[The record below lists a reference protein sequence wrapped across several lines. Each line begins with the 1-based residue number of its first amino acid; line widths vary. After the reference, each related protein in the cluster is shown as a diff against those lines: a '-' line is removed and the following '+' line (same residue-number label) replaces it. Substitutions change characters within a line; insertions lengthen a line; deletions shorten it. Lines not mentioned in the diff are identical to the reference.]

1 MQIKKIILYSK
12 NQVDEPR
19 VINFKTGE
27 LNIITGESK
36 SGKSALVGI
45 IDYCLGSKSCNIYDG
60 VIRVKTE
67 FFAIVITFG
76 DEDVFISRLNPDVKG
91 KSTIDEIF
99 VKRSF
104 SDVELPDVG
113 EFIPNFNTSLL
124 KSFLSEKLNIN
135 ENIHFPDSLSRDPL
149 EANFRHARIF
159 CFQPQ
164 YLIAQPNQ
172 LFYHQDDTFTKMA
185 IKDTLPYFLGAINA
199 DSLQIEREISKKKRF
214 LNQLLREKREE
225 EKLKQDGISKAYSLI
240 EEAKEIGVLDKDTNP
255 QSVKEA
261 YDVLLKVKEWEY
273 KELEL
278 KGDDSGLKKLIE
290 ERLYIKNKLG
300 KVEDD
305 INAVKHYMKTASKYS
320 NEIRQQEI
328 RLESIGFFND
338 SAIEENN
345 KCPLCDSLLNISIP
359 TVEDIRSNLIE
370 IRNDL
375 KNTKQESPRVQT
387 YLDNLDDSQ
396 VQLQNEL
403 EIIERGIT
411 ALYNQKEKARTL
423 RDLNIRRGRVIGRVS
438 LFLENIDIEEKESS
452 LEQRIKIL
460 QEEIKALEEKVD
472 KESTEERLN
481 SILNRINNQMT
492 EWSNLIDV
500 EYKGNPIRF
509 DVKNLDLIVDTEEK
523 PIPLSKGIGSGAN
536 WVAYHLL
543 LMISLHKSFIDKD
556 RPVPRFLF
564 IDQPTQVY
572 YPPENNPN
580 IVKINSEGS
589 SDDKAVKAMF
599 DFMYMITKKLTPN
612 FQIIVMD
619 HALLGN
625 KEFKESIVEIW
636 RGGNKLIPQDW
647 LIDSEAQEEE

>member
-1 MQIKKIILYSK
+1 MQIKKIILYSQK
-12 NQVDEPR
+12 SDNKPR
-19 VINFKTGE
+19 VINFNTGA

-60 VIRVKTE
+60 IIRRKTE
-67 FFAIVITFG
+67 FFSIVITFG
-76 DEDVFISRLNPDVKG
+76 DEDVFISRLNPDVRN

-99 VKRSF
+99 VKRSYT
-104 SDVELPDVG
+104 DKELPLIE
-113 EFIPNFNTSLL
+113 EFVPNFNTSLL
-124 KSFLSEKLNIN
+124 KSFLSEKININ
-135 ENIHFPDSLSRDPL
+135 ENIHIPDSLSRDPL

-159 CFQPQ
+159 SFQPQ
-164 YLIAQPNQ
+164 YVIAQPNQ

-199 DSLQIEREISKKKRF
+199 DSLQIEREISKKKRL
-214 LNQLLREKREE
+214 LNQLSREKREE
-225 EKLKQDGISKAYSLI
+225 DKLKEDGVSKAYSLI
-240 EEAKEIGVLDKDTNP
+240 EEAKEIGVIEKTTDPK
-255 QSVKEA
+255 SVKEA
-261 YDVLLKVKEWEY
+261 YEVLLKVKDWEY

-290 ERLYIKNKLG
+290 DRLVFKNKLG
-300 KVEDD
+300 KIEDD

-338 SAIEENN
+338 EDTNDTN
-345 KCPLCDSLLNISIP
+345 TCPLCDNHLEVSNPTIQNIK
-359 TVEDIRSNLIE
+359 SNLFE

-375 KNTKQESPRVQT
+375 KNTTQESPRVQS

-396 VQLQNEL
+396 VEIQNKL
-403 EIIERGIT
+403 EITERGIT
-411 ALYNQKEKARTL
+411 ALYNQKDKARTL

-438 LFLENIDIEEKESS
+438 LFLENIDIEEPKSS
-452 LEQRIKIL
+452 LEQRIKVL
-460 QEEIKALEEKVD
+460 QDDINDLLKKVD
-472 KESTEERLN
+472 KESTEEKLN
-481 SILNRINNQMT
+481 SILNRINLQMT

-500 EYKGNPIRF
+500 EYQGNPIRF
-509 DVKNLDLIVDTEEK
+509 DIKNLDLIVDTEEK

-543 LMISLHKSFIDKD
+543 LLMALHKSFVNKD

-580 IVKINSEGS
+580 IVEINSEGS

-599 DFMYMITKKLTPN
+599 DFMYLVAKELSPN

-619 HALLGN
+619 HALLN
-625 KEFKESIVEIW
+625 NAEFKESIIEIW
-636 RGGNKLIPQDW
+636 RGGNKLIPKEW
-647 LIDSEAQEEE
+647 IENS

>member
-12 NQVDEPR
+12 NSDNKPR
-19 VINFKTGE
+19 VINFNTGA

-60 VIRVKTE
+60 IIRRKTE

-76 DEDVFISRLNPDVKG
+76 DEDVFISRLNPDVRN

-99 VKRSF
+99 VKRSYT
-104 SDVELPDVG
+104 DKELPLIE
-113 EFIPNFNTSLL
+113 EFVPNFNTSLL
-124 KSFLSEKLNIN
+124 KSFLSEKININ
-135 ENIHFPDSLSRDPL
+135 ENIHIPDSLSRDPL

-159 CFQPQ
+159 SFQPQ
-164 YLIAQPNQ
+164 YVIAQPNQ

-199 DSLQIEREISKKKRF
+199 DSLQIEREISKKKRL
-214 LNQLLREKREE
+214 LNQLSREKREE
-225 EKLKQDGISKAYSLI
+225 YKLKEDGVSKAYSLI
-240 EEAKEIGVLDKDTNP
+240 EEAKEIGVVEKTTDPK
-255 QSVKEA
+255 SVKEA
-261 YDVLLKVKEWEY
+261 YEILLKVKDWEY

-290 ERLYIKNKLG
+290 DRLVFKNKLG
-300 KVEDD
+300 KIEDD

-338 SAIEENN
+338 EETNDTN
-345 KCPLCDSLLNISIP
+345 TCPLCDNHLEVSNPTIQNIK
-359 TVEDIRSNLIE
+359 SNLFE

-375 KNTKQESPRVQT
+375 KNTTQESPRVQS

-396 VQLQNEL
+396 IEIQNKL
-403 EIIERGIT
+403 EITERGIT
-411 ALYNQKEKARTL
+411 ALYKQKDKARTL

-438 LFLENIDIEEKESS
+438 LFLENIDVEETKST
-452 LEQRIKIL
+452 LEQRIKVL
-460 QEEIKALEEKVD
+460 QDDIKVLLEKVD
-472 KESTEERLN
+472 KESTEEKLN
-481 SILNRINNQMT
+481 SILNRINLQMT

-500 EYKGNPIRF
+500 EYQGSPIRF
-509 DVKNLDLIVDTEEK
+509 DIKNLDLIVDTEDK

-543 LMISLHKSFIDKD
+543 LLMALHKSFINKD
-556 RPVPRFLF
+556 RPLPRFLF

-580 IVKINSEGS
+580 IVEIDSEGS

-599 DFMYMITKKLTPN
+599 DFMHMVAEELSPN

-619 HALLGN
+619 HALLSNN
-625 KEFKESIVEIW
+625 KFKESVIEVW
-636 RGGNKLIPQDW
+636 RDGNKLIPNDW
-647 LIDSEAQEEE
+647 L

>member
-1 MQIKKIILYSK
+1 MQIKKIILYSRNSNDK
-12 NQVDEPR
+12 PR
-19 VINFKTGE
+19 VINFNTGA

-60 VIRVKTE
+60 IIRRKTE
-67 FFAIVITFG
+67 FFAILITFG
-76 DEDVFISRLNPDVKG
+76 DEDVFISRLNPDVRN

-99 VKRSF
+99 VKRSY
-104 SDVELPDVG
+104 SDKELPLIE
-113 EFIPNFNTSLL
+113 EFVSNFNTALL

-135 ENIHFPDSLSRDPL
+135 ENIHIPDSLSREPL

-159 CFQPQ
+159 SFQPQ
-164 YLIAQPNQ
+164 YVIAQPNQ
-172 LFYHQDDTFTKMA
+172 LFYRQDDSFTKMA

-199 DSLQIEREISKKKRF
+199 DSLQIEREISKKKRL
-214 LNQLLREKREE
+214 LNQLSREKREE
-225 EKLKQDGISKAYSLI
+225 DKLKEDGVSKAYSLI
-240 EEAKEIGVLDKDTNP
+240 EEAKEIGLLEKNTSP
-255 QSVKEA
+255 KTVKEA
-261 YDVLLKVKEWEY
+261 YEILFKVKEWEY
-273 KELEL
+273 KELEV

-290 ERLYIKNKLG
+290 DRLTLKNKLG
-300 KVEDD
+300 KIEDD

-338 SAIEENN
+338 EDNEERNT
-345 KCPLCDSLLNISIP
+345 CPLCNSHLEIPNPTIENIK
-359 TVEDIRSNLIE
+359 SNLIE

-375 KNTKQESPRVQT
+375 KNTTQESPRVQT
-387 YLDNLDDSQ
+387 YLDSLDNSQ
-396 VQLQNEL
+396 IQFQNEL
-403 EIIERGIT
+403 EIVERGIT

-438 LFLENIDIEEKESS
+438 LFLENSNLEETKSS
-452 LEQRIKIL
+452 LEKRIKTLQDEIKIL
-460 QEEIKALEEKVD
+460 LEKTD
-472 KESTEERLN
+472 KESTEEKFN
-481 SILNRINNQMT
+481 SILNRINLQMT

-500 EYKGNPIRF
+500 EYQGNPIRF
-509 DVKNLDLIVDTEEK
+509 DIKNLDLIVDTEDK

-543 LMISLHKSFIDKD
+543 LLMALHKSFITKD

-572 YPPENNPN
+572 YPPESNPN
-580 IVKINSEGS
+580 IVQIDSEGS

-599 DFMYMITKKLTPN
+599 DFMYKIAKELSPN

-619 HALLGN
+619 HALLSN
-625 KEFKESIVEIW
+625 LEFKESIIEIW
-636 RGGNKLIPQDW
+636 RGGNKLIPQEW
-647 LIDSEAQEEE
+647 IENSIS

>member
-1 MQIKKIILYSK
+1 MQIKKIILYSRNSNDK
-12 NQVDEPR
+12 PR
-19 VINFKTGE
+19 VINFNTGK

-60 VIRVKTE
+60 IIRRKTE
-67 FFAIVITFG
+67 FFAILITFG
-76 DEDVFISRLNPDVKG
+76 DEDVFISRLNPDVRN

-99 VKRSF
+99 VKRSY
-104 SDVELPDVG
+104 SDKELPLIE
-113 EFIPNFNTSLL
+113 EFVPNFNTSLL

-135 ENIHFPDSLSRDPL
+135 ENIHIPDSLSRDPL

-159 CFQPQ
+159 SFQPQ
-164 YLIAQPNQ
+164 YVIAQPNQ
-172 LFYHQDDTFTKMA
+172 LFYRQDDSFTKMA

-199 DSLQIEREISKKKRF
+199 DSLQIEREISKKKRL
-214 LNQLLREKREE
+214 LNQLSREKREE
-225 EKLKQDGISKAYSLI
+225 DKLKEDGISKAYSLI
-240 EEAKEIGVLDKDTNP
+240 EEAKEIGLLQKNTSP
-255 QSVKEA
+255 KSVKEA
-261 YDVLLKVKEWEY
+261 YEILFKVKEWEY

-290 ERLYIKNKLG
+290 DRLIIKNRLG
-300 KVEDD
+300 KIEDD
-305 INAVKHYMKTASKYS
+305 INAVKYYMKTANKYS

-328 RLESIGFFND
+328 RLESIGFFSDEDNVE
-338 SAIEENN
+338 INT
-345 KCPLCDSLLNISIP
+345 CPLCDNHLEIPNPTIENIK
-359 TVEDIRSNLIE
+359 SNLIE
-370 IRNDL
+370 VRNDL
-375 KNTKQESPRVQT
+375 KNTTQESPRVQT
-387 YLDNLDDSQ
+387 YLDSLDDSQ
-396 VQLQNEL
+396 VQFQNEL
-403 EIIERGIT
+403 EIVERGIT

-438 LFLENIDIEEKESS
+438 LFLENSNLEETKSS
-452 LEQRIKIL
+452 LERRIKFL
-460 QEEIKALEEKVD
+460 QDEIKNLSEKTD
-472 KESTEERLN
+472 KESTVEKLN
-481 SILNRINNQMT
+481 SILNRINLQMT

-500 EYKGNPIRF
+500 EYQGNPIRF
-509 DVKNLDLIVDTEEK
+509 DIKNLDLIVDTEDK

-543 LMISLHKSFIDKD
+543 LLMSLHKTFVKKD

-580 IVKINSEGS
+580 IVEIDSEGS

-599 DFMYMITKKLTPN
+599 DFMYMVAKELSPN

-619 HALLGN
+619 HALLSN
-625 KEFKESIVEIW
+625 AEFKESIIEIW
-636 RGGNKLIPQDW
+636 RGGSKLIPQEW
-647 LIDSEAQEEE
+647 L

>member
-12 NQVDEPR
+12 KPDDEPR
-19 VINFKTGE
+19 VINFKTGA

-67 FFAIVITFG
+67 FFAIIITFG
-76 DEDVFISRLNPDVKG
+76 DEDVFISRLNPDVRN

-99 VKRSF
+99 VKRSYV
-104 SDVELPDVG
+104 DKELPLIE
-113 EFIPNFNTSLL
+113 EFAPNFNTSLL
-124 KSFLSEKLNIN
+124 KRFLSEKLNIN
-135 ENIHFPDSLSRDPL
+135 ENIHIPDSLSREPL

-159 CFQPQ
+159 SFQPQ
-164 YLIAQPNQ
+164 YVIAQPNQ

-199 DSLQIEREISKKKRF
+199 DSLQIEREISKKKRL
-214 LNQLLREKREE
+214 LNQLSREKREE
-225 EKLKQDGISKAYSLI
+225 DKLKEDGVSKAYSLI
-240 EEAKEIGVLDKDTNP
+240 EEGKEIGILPKKTNP
-255 QSVKEA
+255 KSVKEA
-261 YDVLLKVKEWEY
+261 YNILLKVKEWEY
-273 KELEL
+273 IELEL

-290 ERLYIKNKLG
+290 ERLIAKSKLG
-300 KVEDD
+300 KIEDD
-305 INAVKHYMKTASKYS
+305 INAVKHYMNTASKYS

-338 SAIEENN
+338 EDTKETNN
-345 KCPLCDSLLNISIP
+345 CPLCSNHLDVSNP
-359 TVEDIRSNLIE
+359 TIEDIKSNLLE

-375 KNTKQESPRVQT
+375 KNTTQESPRVQT
-387 YLDNLDDSQ
+387 YLDGLDDSQ
-396 VQLQNEL
+396 IKLQNQL
-403 EIIERGIT
+403 EIAERGIT
-411 ALYNQKEKARTL
+411 ALYNQKDKARTL

-438 LFLENIDIEEKESS
+438 LFLENINLEETKST
-452 LEQRIKIL
+452 LEQRIKVL
-460 QEEIKALEEKVD
+460 QDDINDLLDKVD
-472 KESTEERLN
+472 KESNEDKLN
-481 SILNRINNQMT
+481 SILNRINLQMT

-500 EYKGNPIRF
+500 EYQGSPIRF
-509 DVKNLDLIVDTEEK
+509 DIKNLDLIVDTEEK

-543 LMISLHKSFIDKD
+543 LLLALHKSFINKD

-580 IVKINSEGS
+580 IVEIDSDGS

-599 DFMYMITKKLTPN
+599 DFMYKVAKELSPN

-625 KEFKESIVEIW
+625 PEFKESIIEVW
-636 RGGNKLIPQDW
+636 RGGKKLIPQEW
-647 LIDSEAQEEE
+647 IANS

>member
-12 NQVDEPR
+12 NSDNKPR
-19 VINFKTGE
+19 VINFNTGA

-60 VIRVKTE
+60 IIRRKTE
-67 FFAIVITFG
+67 FFSIVITFG
-76 DEDVFISRLNPDVKG
+76 DEDVFISRLNPDVRN

-99 VKRSF
+99 VKRSYT
-104 SDVELPDVG
+104 DKELPLIE
-113 EFIPNFNTSLL
+113 EFVPNFNTSLL
-124 KSFLSEKLNIN
+124 KSFLSEKININ
-135 ENIHFPDSLSRDPL
+135 ENIHIPDSLSRDPL

-159 CFQPQ
+159 SFQPQ
-164 YLIAQPNQ
+164 YVIAQPNQ

-199 DSLQIEREISKKKRF
+199 DSLQIEREISKKKRL
-214 LNQLLREKREE
+214 LNQLSREKREE
-225 EKLKQDGISKAYSLI
+225 DKLKEDGVSKAYSLI
-240 EEAKEIGVLDKDTNP
+240 EEAKEIGVIKKTTDPK
-255 QSVKEA
+255 SVKEA
-261 YDVLLKVKEWEY
+261 YEVLLKVKDWEY

-290 ERLYIKNKLG
+290 DRLVFKNKLG
-300 KVEDD
+300 KIEDD

-338 SAIEENN
+338 EDINDTN
-345 KCPLCDSLLNISIP
+345 TCPLCDNHLEVSNPTIQNIK
-359 TVEDIRSNLIE
+359 SNLFE

-375 KNTKQESPRVQT
+375 KNTTQESPRVQS

-396 VQLQNEL
+396 VEIQNKL
-403 EIIERGIT
+403 EIAERGIT
-411 ALYNQKEKARTL
+411 ALYKQKDKARTL

-438 LFLENIDIEEKESS
+438 LFLENIDIEEPKSS
-452 LEQRIKIL
+452 LEQRIKVL
-460 QEEIKALEEKVD
+460 QDDINDLLKKVD
-472 KESTEERLN
+472 KESTEEKLN
-481 SILNRINNQMT
+481 SILNRINLQMT

-500 EYKGNPIRF
+500 EYQGNPIRF
-509 DVKNLDLIVDTEEK
+509 DIKNLDLIVDTEDK

-543 LMISLHKSFIDKD
+543 LLMALHKSFINKD

-580 IVKINSEGS
+580 IVEINSEGS

-599 DFMYMITKKLTPN
+599 DFMYMVAKELSPN

-619 HALLGN
+619 HALLN
-625 KEFKESIVEIW
+625 NAEFKESIIEIW
-636 RGGNKLIPQDW
+636 RGGNKLIPKEW
-647 LIDSEAQEEE
+647 IENS

>member
-12 NQVDEPR
+12 NSNDKPR
-19 VINFKTGE
+19 IINFKTGA

-45 IDYCLGSKSCNIYDG
+45 IDYCLGSKNCNIYEG

-67 FFAIVITFG
+67 FFAIIVTFG
-76 DEDVFISRLNPDVKG
+76 DEDVFISRLNPDVKN
-91 KSTIDEIF
+91 KATIDEIF
-99 VKRSF
+99 VKRSYT
-104 SDVELPDVG
+104 DKEMPLIE
-113 EFIPNFNTSLL
+113 EFVPNFNTSLL

-135 ENIHFPDSLSRDPL
+135 ENIHIPDSLSREPL

-159 CFQPQ
+159 SFQPQ
-164 YLIAQPNQ
+164 YVIAQPNQ

-199 DSLQIEREISKKKRF
+199 DSLQIEREISKKKRL

-225 EKLKQDGISKAYSLI
+225 DKLKEDGVSKAYSLI
-240 EEAKEIGVLDKDTNP
+240 EEAMEIGILEKNTNP
-255 QSVKEA
+255 KSVKEA
-261 YDVLLKVKEWEY
+261 YSILLNIKEWEY
-273 KELEL
+273 KELDL

-290 ERLYIKNKLG
+290 DRLVVKNKLG
-300 KVEDD
+300 KIEDD

-338 SAIEENN
+338 DDTEGTDT
-345 KCPLCDSLLNISIP
+345 CPLCNNHLEISNP
-359 TVEDIRSNLIE
+359 TIEDIKSNLLE

-375 KNTKQESPRVQT
+375 KNTTQESPRVQT
-387 YLDNLDDSQ
+387 YLDSLDDSQ
-396 VQLQNEL
+396 IELQNQL
-403 EIIERGIT
+403 EIAERGIT

-438 LFLENIDIEEKESS
+438 LFLENINLEETKSS
-452 LEQRIKIL
+452 LEQNIKTL
-460 QEEIKALEEKVD
+460 QNDIENLLEKVD
-472 KESTEERLN
+472 KESNEDKLN
-481 SILNRINNQMT
+481 YILNRINLQMT

-500 EYKGNPIRF
+500 EYQGSPIRF
-509 DVKNLDLIVDTEEK
+509 DIKNLDLIVDTEEK

-543 LMISLHKSFIDKD
+543 LLMALHKTFIKRD

-580 IVKINSEGS
+580 IVEIDSDGS

-599 DFMYMITKKLTPN
+599 DFMYKVAEELSPN

-619 HALLGN
+619 HALLN
-625 KEFKESIVEIW
+625 NPEFKESIIEVW
-636 RGGNKLIPQDW
+636 RGGNKLIPQEW
-647 LIDSEAQEEE
+647 IANSAS

>member
-12 NQVDEPR
+12 NPNNAPR
-19 VINFKTGE
+19 VINFKTGA

-67 FFAIVITFG
+67 FFAIIVSFG
-76 DEDVFISRLNPDVKG
+76 DEDVFISRLNPDVKN
-91 KSTIDEIF
+91 KVTIDEIF
-99 VKRSF
+99 VKRSY
-104 SDVELPDVG
+104 SDVKLPLIE
-113 EFIPNFNTSLL
+113 EFTPNFNTSLL

-135 ENIHFPDSLSRDPL
+135 ENIHIPDSLSREPL

-159 CFQPQ
+159 SFQPQ
-164 YLIAQPNQ
+164 YVIAQPNQ

-199 DSLQIEREISKKKRF
+199 DSLQIEREISKNKRL
-214 LNQLLREKREE
+214 LNQLSREKREE
-225 EKLKQDGISKAYSLI
+225 EKLKEDGVSKAYSLI
-240 EEAKEIGVLDKDTNP
+240 EEAKEIGILQKNTNP
-255 QSVKEA
+255 KSVKEA
-261 YDVLLKVKEWEY
+261 YNILLKVKDWEY
-273 KELEL
+273 KELNL

-290 ERLYIKNKLG
+290 ERLLLKNKLG
-300 KVEDD
+300 RIEDD
-305 INAVKHYMKTASKYS
+305 INAVKNYMKTASKYS

-338 SAIEENN
+338 VDIEDSNT
-345 KCPLCDSLLNISIP
+345 CPLCDNHLEVSNP
-359 TVEDIRSNLIE
+359 TIVDIKNNLFE

-375 KNTKQESPRVQT
+375 KNTTQESPRVQA
-387 YLDNLDDSQ
+387 YLDSLDNSQ
-396 VQLQNEL
+396 IELQNQL
-403 EIIERGIT
+403 EIIERGIN

-438 LFLENIDIEEKESS
+438 LFLENINLEETKSS
-452 LEQRIKIL
+452 LEQKIKIL
-460 QEEIKALEEKVD
+460 QDAIKDLLDKVD
-472 KESTEERLN
+472 KESNEDKLN
-481 SILNRINNQMT
+481 SILNRINLQMT

-500 EYKGNPIRF
+500 EYQGCPIRF
-509 DVKNLDLIVDTEEK
+509 DIKNLDLIVDTEEK

-543 LMISLHKSFIDKD
+543 LLLSLHKTFVNKD

-580 IVKINSEGS
+580 IIEINPEGS

-599 DFMYMITKKLTPN
+599 DFMHKVAAELSPN

-619 HALLGN
+619 HALLN
-625 KEFKESIVEIW
+625 NTEFTESIIEVW
-636 RGGNKLIPQDW
+636 RGGNKLIPQEW
-647 LIDSEAQEEE
+647 I

>member
-12 NQVDEPR
+12 NSENKPR
-19 VINFKTGE
+19 VINFNTGA

-60 VIRVKTE
+60 IIRRKTE
-67 FFAIVITFG
+67 FFSIVITFG
-76 DEDVFISRLNPDVKG
+76 DEDVFISRLNPDVKN

-99 VKRSF
+99 VKRSYTNK
-104 SDVELPDVG
+104 ELPLIE
-113 EFIPNFNTSLL
+113 EFVPNFNTSLL
-124 KSFLSEKLNIN
+124 KSFLSEKININ
-135 ENIHFPDSLSRDPL
+135 ENIHIPDSLSRDPL

-159 CFQPQ
+159 SFQPQ
-164 YLIAQPNQ
+164 YVIAQPNQ
-172 LFYHQDDTFTKMA
+172 LFYNQDDTFIKMA

-199 DSLQIEREISKKKRF
+199 DSLQIEREISKKKRL
-214 LNQLLREKREE
+214 LNQLSREKREE
-225 EKLKQDGISKAYSLI
+225 DKLKEDGVSKAYSLI
-240 EEAKEIGVLDKDTNP
+240 EEAKEIGVLEKNTNP
-255 QSVKEA
+255 KSVKEA
-261 YDVLLKVKEWEY
+261 YEILLKVKDWEY

-290 ERLYIKNKLG
+290 ERLEYKNKLG
-300 KVEDD
+300 KIEDD

-328 RLESIGFFND
+328 RLESIGFFD
-338 SAIEENN
+338 VENTN
-345 KCPLCDSLLNISIP
+345 NSNTCPLCDSHLEVSNPTIQNIK
-359 TVEDIRSNLIE
+359 SNLLE

-375 KNTKQESPRVQT
+375 KNTTQESPRVQT
-387 YLDNLDDSQ
+387 YLDKLDDSQ
-396 VQLQNEL
+396 L
-403 EIIERGIT
+403 EIQNKLEIAERGIT
-411 ALYNQKEKARTL
+411 ALYKQKDKARTL

-438 LFLENIDIEEKESS
+438 LFLENIDIEETKSS
-452 LEQRIKIL
+452 LEQRMKIL
-460 QEEIKALEEKVD
+460 QDEIKVLSEKVD
-472 KESTEERLN
+472 KESTEEKLN
-481 SILNRINNQMT
+481 SILNRINLQMT
-492 EWSNLIDV
+492 DWSNQIDV

-509 DVKNLDLIVDTEEK
+509 DIKNLDLIVDTEDK

-543 LMISLHKSFIDKD
+543 LLMALHKTFVKKD

-580 IVKINSEGS
+580 IVEINSEGS
-589 SDDKAVKAMF
+589 SDAKAVKAMF
-599 DFMYMITKKLTPN
+599 DFMYMVAKELSPN

-619 HALLGN
+619 HALLSN
-625 KEFKESIVEIW
+625 AEFKESVIEIW
-636 RGGNKLIPQDW
+636 RGGNKLIPKEW
-647 LIDSEAQEEE
+647 IANS